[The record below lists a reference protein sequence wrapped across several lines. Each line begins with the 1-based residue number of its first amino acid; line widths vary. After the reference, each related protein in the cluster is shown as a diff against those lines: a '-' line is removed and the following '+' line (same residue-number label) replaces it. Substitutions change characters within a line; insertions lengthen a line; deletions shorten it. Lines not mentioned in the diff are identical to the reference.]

1 MRACILTGGTLGDIA
16 RVSAR
21 LPHMDHVICA
31 DDGLS
36 HAQALGLTPDRVVG
50 DFDSADPALIERYR
64 ENGTV
69 LEKYPVRKDKTD
81 TQIAVDFLL
90 ETGAGEIWIVAG
102 AGTRLDHS
110 YANLM
115 LLFRIAEK
123 GAKAFL
129 INQYNLIM
137 PILDEYEIDGEPG
150 QVVSFLPFGGEAV
163 VDAASGLSYL
173 LDGLH
178 LSMTDPVGVSNVMT
192 GVKAHVRVKKG
203 RLLCMMA
210 WDE

>member
-1 MRACILTGGTLGDIA
+1 MRACILTGGTLGDVS

-21 LPHMDHVICA
+21 LPRMDYVICA

-36 HAQALGLTPDRVVG
+36 HAEILGLTPDRVVG
-50 DFDSADPALIERYR
+50 DFDSVDPGLLARYR
-64 ENGTV
+64 KSPAVFQE
-69 LEKYPVRKDKTD
+69 YPSRKDETD
-81 TQIAVDFLL
+81 TQIAVDSLVAM
-90 ETGAGEIWIVAG
+90 GACEIWVVAG

-123 GAKAFL
+123 GAKACL

-137 PILDEYEIDGEPG
+137 PVLDAIEIQGEPG

-163 VDAASGLSYL
+163 VETAAGLSYP
-173 LDGLH
+173 LDGLRM
-178 LSMTDPVGVSNVMT
+178 SMTEPVGISNVMT
-192 GVKAHVRVKKG
+192 EKKAHVRLKKG

>member
-1 MRACILTGGTLGDIA
+1 MRACILTGGTLGIIS

-21 LPHMDHVICA
+21 LPRMDYVICA

-36 HAQALGLTPDRVVG
+36 HAGALGLTPDRVVG
-50 DFDSADPALIERYR
+50 DFDSVDPALLARY
-64 ENGTV
+64 ENGSTV
-69 LEKYPVRKDKTD
+69 FQEYPARKDETD
-81 TQIAVDFLL
+81 TQIAGDMLL
-90 ETGAGEIWIVAG
+90 TMGAGEIWIVAG

-115 LLFRIAEK
+115 LLFRMAEK
-123 GAKAFL
+123 GADAYL

-137 PILDEYEIDGEPG
+137 PLLDEIEIRGEPG

-163 VDAASGLSYL
+163 VDTAAGLSYP
-173 LDGLH
+173 LDGLR
-178 LSMTDPVGVSNVMT
+178 LSMTEPIGISNVMT
-192 GVKAHVRVKKG
+192 ATKAHIRIKKG